1 MFDVNAPILSVGRPY
16 LIGES
21 QRGLLITNDV
31 TVRPVMTFMNMG
43 DLTESV
49 SYRPLAED
57 DLASFL
63 NKLQAGQIHVG
74 EILMFTGRTRVDLN
88 QGLAQLYQVN
98 TWPVYVTGCF
108 MSCAEG
114 FMLTTITGMAETFET
129 NFRRELPMI
138 HHYQLC
144 WVDRDGK
151 QHAFTDIV
159 EVN

>member
-1 MFDVNAPILSVGRPY
+1 MFDVNAPILRVGKPY
-16 LIGES
+16 LVGES

-49 SYRPLAED
+49 SFRGIAQD
-57 DLASFL
+57 DMANFL
-63 NKLQAGQIHVG
+63 NKLHAGQVHVG
-74 EILMFTGRTRVDLN
+74 DILMFTGRSRVDLN
-88 QGLAQLYQVN
+88 PGLAQLYQVN
-98 TWPVYVTGCF
+98 TWPVYVSGCF
-108 MSCAEG
+108 MACAQG
-114 FMLTTITGMAETFET
+114 FMLSMIAGTAETFET
-129 NFRRELPMI
+129 TFRRELPMM

-144 WVDRDGK
+144 WVDREGR